1 MCAANPDE
9 CHVDRV
15 SVMNEDDECP
25 NYQCAEGHTG
35 ELCNSEYAHVSSAVH
50 GLVLI
55 T

>member
-25 NYQCAEGHTG
+25 EYQCAEGYIG
-35 ELCNSEYAHVSSAVH
+35 KLCNSE
-50 GLVLI
+50 
-55 T
+55 